1 MAYLAGYQANIYVA
15 SGAAVTFTNDP
26 MTGDAARVVYT
37 IDAATK
43 RFWDRSTAVVV
54 EKDIGAGYVL
64 VDAADYTVNYAG
76 GQIVFKV
83 ALPPGTL
90 GVRVDGAYFAY
101 SQLAQASE
109 WSLDVS
115 RELKESNVFG
125 ASWDT
130 YEAVNGTG
138 RLTAVRFWYDSFF
151 YDQILTLLGFKL
163 MPNSSGTAAWYAFGR
178 VASQSPK
185 VTAKELQVES
195 LAFEVYG
202 NIAYIP

>member
-1 MAYLAGYQANIYVA
+1 MAYLAGYQANIYVT
-15 SGAAVTFTNDP
+15 SGAAVAFTNEAT
-26 MTGDAARVVYT
+26 TGDATLT
-37 IDAATK
+37 IWTITDVSK
-43 RFWDRSTAVVV
+43 RFWDRDTSVVV
-54 EKDIGAGYVL
+54 EKDIGAGFVP
-64 VDAADYTVNYAG
+64 VAAADYTVNYAG
-76 GQIVFKV
+76 GQVVFLV
-83 ALPPGTL
+83 ALPG
-90 GVRVDGAYFAY
+90 GSAVRIDGGYFAY

-151 YDQILTLLGFKL
+151 YNQILTLLGFKL

-185 VTAKELQVES
+185 ITAKELNVEN
-195 LAFEVYG
+195 LAFEIYG